1 MANERPLWRKA
12 IDAVE
17 RPVGSRLENL
27 VQDERFSDV
36 LAVKTHLQRA
46 LSRRLERAQ
55 RRLLHIGNLPA
66 RTDVARLSE
75 QVARLERQ
83 LRDVSNRLE
92 DEEDGHAEHP
102 DPG

>member
-1 MANERPLWRKA
+1 MATERPLWRKGF
-12 IDAVE
+12 DAVE
-17 RPVGSRLENL
+17 RPVARRLETL
-27 VQDERFSDV
+27 VQGEQFLDV
-36 LAVKTHLQRA
+36 LAVATHVQRR

-83 LRDVSNRLE
+83 LRDVSKRLE
-92 DEEDGHAEHP
+92 DEEDAHAEHP
-102 DPG
+102 DAR